1 MEVNIQFIPLSR
13 KNIDTYITVGEQ
25 SYNAH
30 YLHLWENNNAIPYI
44 SASFTTEVV
53 TSELVHANC
62 DNYVIV
68 VDRVPAGVLKITR
81 HKACANFTE
90 KEALYL
96 HRLYLKK
103 EFTGKGIG
111 NEVLLF
117 CVDRARRLQKKVIWL
132 EAMKK
137 GNALAFY
144 QKNGF
149 GIIGETQI
157 ALPGVKPDQKEMWV
171 LAKSI

>member
-1 MEVNIQFIPLSR
+1 MKVNVQFIPLSR
-13 KNIDTYITVGEQ
+13 KNIDTYITVGIQ

-30 YLHLWENNNAIPYI
+30 YLHLWENNNTIPYI
-44 SASFTTEVV
+44 STSFTAEVV
-53 TSELVHANC
+53 TSELANPNC

-68 VDRVPAGVLKITR
+68 VDHIPAGVLKITR
-81 HKACANFTE
+81 HKACANFTG

-103 EFTGKGIG
+103 DFTGKGIG

-117 CVDRARRLQKKVIWL
+117 CTDHARKLQKKVIWL

-149 GIIGETQI
+149 GIIGETKI
-157 ALPGVKPDQKEMWV
+157 ALPGVKSDQKEMWV